1 MSDVFPLPLV
11 PFEEYLAIDDRPGY
25 RMTFLFEMTFDGRID
40 RPAFNAG
47 VAEASE
53 RHPLLKAFIEK
64 RRFRSWRW
72 VSAGNTKPQVDWRP
86 FNEPVVFPD
95 DPGID
100 LTQEVGVRFFVRVG
114 NCHSRLVALF
124 HHACCD
130 GMGAIQ
136 YLSDLFCGYTRF
148 LFPSAEK
155 HPAYQPSLASHLLR
169 RGDLDVHRDESMSWF
184 RLFRRT
190 LAYAWKYGIHPA
202 KPLARA
208 IPSSGRATPL
218 GYPSTLTRTLS
229 DSTQRALRH
238 VARRCDVTVND
249 LLVRELLLAIRD
261 WNQRHSSVKESDQ
274 ISIMVPTNLRNLDHD
289 HMPSANV
296 MGLVAFQRSVS
307 EMNQPEKL
315 LESIK
320 MESQFYKRWR
330 YGAAALDGMK
340 VLRWFPG
347 ALRLILNRRQAVS
360 SAILS
365 CVGDPSLAIA
375 GNFPVDKDGHPILGN
390 LVFTDLNATPPI
402 RPHTHASF
410 TTWHFGNKLRLGVRC
425 DSAIFTQETAQ
436 ELLDLYADRVVEL
449 ADSAVDRREPARVA
463 A

>member
-40 RPAFNAG
+40 RPAFKFG
-47 VAEASE
+47 LAEASE

-72 VSAGNTKPQVDWRP
+72 VSAGNTQPQVDWLS

-114 NCHSRLVALF
+114 NCHSRLIALF

-130 GMGAIQ
+130 GIGAIQ
-136 YLSDLFCGYTRF
+136 YLSDLFCAYTRF

-155 HPAYQPSLASHLLR
+155 HPAYQPAIASHLLR
-169 RGDLDVHRDESMSWF
+169 RGDLDVHRDETMSWF

-190 LAYAWKYGIHPA
+190 LAYAWKYGVYSA

-208 IPSSGRATPL
+208 LPSSRPATPL
-218 GYPSTLTRTLS
+218 VYPGTLTRTLS
-229 DSTQRALRH
+229 DFAQRALRQ
-238 VARRCDVTVND
+238 VARRHGVTVNE
-249 LLVRELLLAIRD
+249 LLVRELMLAIRD
-261 WNQRHSSVKESDQ
+261 WNQRHSSIKDTDQ
-274 ISIMVPTNLRNLDHD
+274 ISILVPTNLRNLDHD
-289 HMPSANV
+289 HMPAANI
-296 MGLVAFQRSVS
+296 MGLVAFQRPVADL
-307 EMNQPEKL
+307 NQPEKL
-315 LESIK
+315 LESISA
-320 MESQFYKRWR
+320 ESQFYKRWR
-330 YGAAALDGMK
+330 YAAVTLDALK
-340 VLRWFPG
+340 VLRWIPG
-347 ALRLILNRRQAVS
+347 SLRLILNRQKATS

-365 CVGDPSLAIA
+365 CIGDPSLAIA
-375 GNFPVDKDGHPILGN
+375 GNFPVNEDGNPILGN
-390 LVFTDLNATPPI
+390 LVFTDLNAAPPI
-402 RPHTHASF
+402 RPHTHAAF
-410 TTWHFGNKLRLGVRC
+410 TTWHYSNKLRLGVRC

-449 ADSAVDRREPARVA
+449 AASAVDRREAARVA